1 MGSYSSFSANILTN
15 TKNFVTAQNGGGIG
29 GPDIT
34 TPGTFAVHT
43 DRTASEGASTW
54 ETLSFVQGPQTNQFG
69 LQTSDGFFLTAE
81 QGGGI
86 PAAGNNSDQEPIQTN
101 RMAAYAWEQ
110 FTLNFLPPLNLNSP
124 YDALSGQWL
133 GWTVTPPFGQKVT
146 VQVDNTNYL
155 TVVNK
160 GHIDNQATGLAISSN
175 RTKMLG
181 WETFTL
187 DNIALPDA
195 FSFVSVEVSTGGDD
209 LRNDS
214 AATVEFFAI
223 NQLQPGPGVTNTPFF
238 SQTLKAQSGGDW
250 GNNTSNTITYQLPN
264 PIPGWVFGSIVITL
278 IEHPSWPEGPDN
290 WDIQNLVVKLYN
302 LNSDGQIAN
311 SQVIL
316 SGVPEPML
324 SDGSTG
330 IARLT
335 NSTPTLTV
343 LLANRIV
350 TVS

>member
-1 MGSYSSFSANILTN
+1 MGSYTSFTANILTN
-15 TKNFVTAQNGGGIG
+15 TNNFVTAQNGGGIG
-29 GPDIT
+29 GPDNTI
-34 TPGTFAVHT
+34 PGTYAVHT
-43 DRTASEGASTW
+43 DRTASQGASTW
-54 ETLSFVQGPQTNQFG
+54 ETLSFAQGPQTNQFG

-86 PAAGNNSDQEPIQTN
+86 PAAGNSSDQEPIQTN
-101 RMAAYAWEQ
+101 RTVPQAWEQ
-110 FTLNFLPPLNLNSP
+110 FTLNFLPALSLNSP
-124 YDALSGQWL
+124 YDALSGQWV
-133 GWTVTPPFGQKVT
+133 GYTVTPAPPDQKVT

-155 TVVNK
+155 TVVKNE
-160 GHIDNQATGLAISSN
+160 DTGLAISSD
-175 RTKMLG
+175 RTKMLD

-195 FSFVSVEVSTGGDD
+195 FSFISVEVGTGGDN

-214 AATVEFFAI
+214 AAIVEFFAI

-238 SQTLKAQSGGDW
+238 SQTLKAENGGEW
-250 GNNTSNTITYQLPN
+250 KNNTSATITYPLPN

-278 IEHPSWPEGPDN
+278 IEHPGGLEDWDN
-290 WDIQNLVVKLYN
+290 WDIQNLLVNLYN
-302 LNSDGQIAN
+302 LNSEGQVTN

-316 SGVPEPML
+316 SGVPEPTL

-343 LLANRIV
+343 LFANKIV